1 MGHGPASFSN
11 ILPSRPAEV
20 PECSKSALLG
30 ARGQGSGAG
39 ERGGGERAPGRVH
52 LYAASWITVI
62 RPETLQGDRAEET
75 SAAPLWR
82 RAIYR
87 IQISAFSTHLHKAI
101 SAFSDEKSAAPAVIH
116 SSAGITF
123 GARKPWFYRKPRGS
137 LRLKINDNIKCK
149 LSYFHCE
156 HVVAIKN
163 VVLVNK
169 LGEMHCWLRVYPPR
183 PHPECLEQRTERETH
198 THSHIVGVHS

>member
-1 MGHGPASFSN
+1 MTKT
-11 ILPSRPAEV
+11 IL
-20 PECSKSALLG
+20 LNTG
-30 ARGQGSGAG
+30 GAG
-39 ERGGGERAPGRVH
+39 GGGERAPGRVH